1 MSRSSQ
7 TLSPPVYPFIWND
20 EEENTISIFPYPHS
34 SECIVIRQDDNE
46 FCAELYVNGIDPYI
60 RVWKNTRKE
69 AFISL
74 ISEKTDMIE
83 DNSIKQLI
91 QVIE

>member
-7 TLSPPVYPFIWND
+7 PTSPPEYPFIWND
-20 EEENTISIFPYPHS
+20 EEENTISIFPYPNS
-34 SECIVIRQDDNE
+34 LECIVIRQDDNE
-46 FCAELYVNGIDPYI
+46 YCAELYRGIDPYI

-83 DNSIKQLI
+83 NDSIKQLI
-91 QVIE
+91 EVIE

>member
-1 MSRSSQ
+1 MSQ
-7 TLSPPVYPFIWND
+7 AADQNSPPVYPFILKD
-20 EEENTISIFPYPHS
+20 EEDNTITIFPYPNS
-34 SECIVIRQDDNE
+34 SECIVIRDELDE

-74 ISEKTDMIE
+74 ISEKTDMILN
-83 DNSIKQLI
+83 DSLKQLI
-91 QVIE
+91 EVI

>member
-7 TLSPPVYPFIWND
+7 TISPPVYPFIWKD
-20 EEENTISIFPYPHS
+20 EEDHTVTIFPYPHS
-34 SECIVIRQDDNE
+34 SECIVIRDEGDE
-46 FCAELYVNGIDPYI
+46 FCGELYVNGIDPYI

-69 AFISL
+69 AFICL

-83 DNSIKQLI
+83 NDSLKQLI
-91 QVIE
+91 EVIE